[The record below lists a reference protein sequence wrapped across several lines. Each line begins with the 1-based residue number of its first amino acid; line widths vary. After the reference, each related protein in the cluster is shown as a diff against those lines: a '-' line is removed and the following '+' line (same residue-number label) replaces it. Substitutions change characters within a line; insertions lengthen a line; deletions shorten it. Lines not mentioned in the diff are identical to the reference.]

1 MSAKTLTTEDAKA
14 ANLTLVEDGG
24 KGGQAVH
31 DLIVAYQA
39 NRRTGSANCKTRS
52 EIRGSGR
59 KMYRQKGTG
68 NARHRTNKV
77 PIYVGGG
84 VAHGPRPR
92 DYTKQVSKKIRKLA
106 LQRVLGDC
114 IAEGSVHLVAS
125 FEIADGKTKSFLAA
139 VREITDA
146 SKVLVVAGKFDD
158 KTLLAH
164 RNLPGAMCLPAN
176 EVNIEELLYHDAII
190 LTAEAL
196 EVLAQRTSWSANPT
210 ES

>member
-1 MSAKTLTTEDAKA
+1 M
-14 ANLTLVEDGG
+14 
-24 KGGQAVH
+24 
-31 DLIVAYQA
+31 
-39 NRRTGSANCKTRS
+39 
-52 EIRGSGR
+52 
-59 KMYRQKGTG
+59 
-68 NARHRTNKV
+68 
-77 PIYVGGG
+77 
-84 VAHGPRPR
+84 
-92 DYTKQVSKKIRKLA
+92 
-106 LQRVLGDC
+106 
-114 IAEGSVHLVAS
+114 
-125 FEIADGKTKSFLAA
+125 
-139 VREITDA
+139 REITDA